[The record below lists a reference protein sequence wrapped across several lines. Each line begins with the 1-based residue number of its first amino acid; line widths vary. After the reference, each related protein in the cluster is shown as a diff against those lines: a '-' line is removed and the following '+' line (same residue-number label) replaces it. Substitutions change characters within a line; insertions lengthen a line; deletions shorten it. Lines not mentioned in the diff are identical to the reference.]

1 MKSTRKNGKEKMITY
16 SAIDTLDST
25 LISDMGVE
33 GVRSRTSS
41 PATPLVLP
49 IHGCVS
55 LVQRVVPAMG
65 ELYLPLQP
73 LPLPASPHPLVSPA
87 KRCNINWFRLNKT
100 WNHVNAPLRRSLCIA
115 S

>member
-1 MKSTRKNGKEKMITY
+1 MITY
-16 SAIDTLDST
+16 SAIDTRDSA
-25 LISDMGVE
+25 LISDMGV

-87 KRCNINWFRLNKT
+87 KRCNIK
-100 WNHVNAPLRRSLCIA
+100 
-115 S
+115 